1 MVVAMN
7 HAGIDYQNEKVG
19 MPLHRL
25 HIQGLM
31 GRYDET
37 GCFEQYLHDRQARVK
52 QTSVC
57 GVP

>member
-1 MVVAMN
+1 MVVATN
-7 HAGIDYQNEKVG
+7 RAGINYQNEKVG

-31 GRYDET
+31 RYDET
-37 GCFEQYLHDRQARVK
+37 ECFEQYLHDRQAWVK